1 MLFSSEVFL
10 FVFLPA
16 VLLGYYILKP
26 LGRQLQNIFLLL
38 ASLVFYAW
46 GEPQFVIIMITS
58 IVANYIFGLLIGCFK
73 EKKKLKCF
81 FLILSI
87 IYNVSILFVFKYL
100 VFTLTNVNSIFSLHL
115 PVPNIVLPI
124 GISFF
129 TFQSMSYVF
138 DVYKGT
144 EESQKNIIDLSLYI
158 ALFPQLIAGPI
169 VRYNTVAYQIKNRK
183 ESVKQFSEGVPRFI
197 LGLFKKVMLANT
209 LALVSD
215 KAFSIPAGELSC
227 AFSWLGA
234 ICYTLM
240 IFYDFSGYSDMAIG
254 LGKMFGFEF
263 EENFNY
269 PYISK
274 SVSEFWRRWHMSLGT
289 WFRDYIY
296 FPMGGSR
303 VKTKSRLVLNL
314 FTVWF
319 LTGVWHGANW
329 TFVLWGIFYF
339 VFLTLEKL
347 YQDKFQKIPV
357 FIRYI
362 YTMLCVIFGWV
373 LFRADNVSL
382 ALSYMKAMII
392 PTNIDASLAILHLKE
407 HGLALFIG
415 ILMAT
420 PHLQKFIEKHK
431 GFPILRIFACVV
443 MFVSSS
449 IYIIKG
455 GYNVFIYFNF

>member
-26 LGRQLQNIFLLL
+26 LGKPLQNIFLLI
-38 ASLVFYAW
+38 ASLIFYAW
-46 GEPQFVIIMITS
+46 GEPRFVIIMITS
-58 IVANYIFGLLIGCFK
+58 IVANYIFGLLVGRFK
-73 EKKKLKCF
+73 DKKGIKRL

-100 VFTLTNVNSIFSLHL
+100 VFSVTNINSIFSLHL

-169 VRYNTVAYQIKNRK
+169 VRYNTVAYQIRHRQ
-183 ESVKQFSEGVPRFI
+183 ESVSMFSEGVPRFI

-215 KAFSIPAGELSC
+215 KAFSLPAGELSLPF
-227 AFSWLGA
+227 AWLGA
-234 ICYTLM
+234 LCYTLM

-303 VKTKSRLVLNL
+303 VKTKKRLVLNL

-329 TFVLWGIFYF
+329 TFVLWGLFYF

-347 YQDKFQKIPV
+347 YQDKFQKIPAAV
-357 FIRYI
+357 QYI

-373 LFRADNVSL
+373 LFRADNVGA

-392 PTNIDASLAILHLKE
+392 PSGIDGSLALLHLKE
-407 HGLALFIG
+407 HGLAIFLGLI
-415 ILMAT
+415 MAT
-420 PHLQKFIEKHK
+420 PHLQSFVEKHK
-431 GFPILRIFACVV
+431 GFPILRIFACIV
-443 MFVSSS
+443 MFVLSA